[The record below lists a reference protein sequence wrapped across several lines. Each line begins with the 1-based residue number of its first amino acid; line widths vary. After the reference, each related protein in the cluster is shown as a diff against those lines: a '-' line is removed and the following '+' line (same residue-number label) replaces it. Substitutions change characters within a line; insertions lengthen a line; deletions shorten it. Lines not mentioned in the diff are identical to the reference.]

1 MVDRGIELRWGKTQ
15 DYKIGICLFS
25 AKHAALKTGGLRIYP
40 QTFVSVN

>member
-15 DYKIGICLFS
+15 DYKIGIRLFS
-25 AKHAALKTGGLRIYP
+25 AKHAALKTGGLGIYP